1 MSCNE
6 CGEKP
11 KKTCGAFPKAVIEID
26 NPEKIVLLRKVMVPA
41 SMGDESTFP
50 PTIGKYHNVLLEYE
64 ASGGIYL
71 YSSDGIPTK
80 LSSDVTELQAQ
91 LNALRVRIGEEEVAR
106 ADADTAL
113 SDRITSLDDSL
124 ATVAKTGSYN
134 DLSDKPTIG
143 NGTLTIKKNGSN
155 VGTFTANATAN
166 TDVNIVVPTKTS
178 DLSNDGSDGASQY
191 VESGDLA
198 TVATSGSYNDL
209 TNKPTIGNATLTIK
223 RNDTNAGT
231 FTANATTNKSINI
244 AVPTKTSDLTND
256 GSDGTSTYVETR
268 NLPTVGN
275 ATLTITENNTSVG
288 TFTANATSNK
298 TINITSPTKTSD
310 LTNDGADGTSTYVE
324 ADDLPTVDTTY
335 SSSSNNAIANS
346 TVTNSLDRNVM
357 TNLAVDSTPST
368 TTVNLSNTK
377 TNLAYPSS
385 STTSSIS
392 LPVASSTQAGIMN
405 SATFDAVTSNTN
417 NINAILNGAVAIS
430 NLPASP
436 TQAQL
441 TTAWENETGLTSLIN
456 RASVYDVTNNKV
468 WTYYT
473 NDQTWHA
480 ASNTSQVTVNTFTNS
495 SEGTIKGSTNDGQV
509 FAENDGTGSVNGWD
523 ALTSA
528 VSSNTSKLA
537 TIAQGAEVNVQANWT
552 QTNTSA
558 DDYIKNKP
566 ANLVQDANYVHTDNN
581 FTTALKDKLNGISAG
596 AEVNVQANWTQT
608 NTSADDYI
616 KNKPANLVQDANY
629 VHTDNNFTT
638 TLKNKLDGIESG
650 AEVNVQA
657 DWSQTDTTADDYI
670 KNKPTIPTVNNAT
683 LTIQKNGT
691 NVQTF
696 TANSS
701 TNKTANI
708 TVPTAVSEL
717 TNDSGYATTTQLNNG
732 LATKQD
738 TLTAGNN
745 IQINGNTISA
755 TDTTYTAGN
764 AIDITNGEISADIHP
779 ADFFTAEDVISDCG
793 SDLSLDDTM
802 ASTLRSV
809 ELKGDTFQQTYS
821 GKNAVVDLSA
831 ASTSYVSYNIDTN
844 LLSSAMV
851 YSFTPNFSAT
861 GITIYVRSIN
871 SNTYIYS
878 VATADIVANQ
888 KNTITFTL
896 TDEQIT
902 NLKAQPSII
911 QIYKAY
917 AGWEAPELSE
927 PMLES
932 GSTVTDYEPYVG
944 GTPSPN
950 PDYPQDIQV
959 VTGEQTVMVTGKNL
973 LPMVDGAVTYYGLTL
988 TIDKGILTINGT
1000 MNTNQAA
1007 NFKLTNGIISN
1018 TGATIPASWLSE
1030 SVTNWNG
1037 KTLSIKLL
1045 SGTAPSA
1052 GSAFRFFTGTTT
1064 HIWQSYPNIT
1074 REITFDTDEDISCLA
1089 LFVNPN
1095 ITFNNAKY
1103 EIQLEKGSTATDY
1116 EPYQGQSYKVN
1127 LGKNLLPI
1135 TMSTQTLD
1143 GVSFTVN
1150 TDKSI
1155 TMVGT
1160 ATARTEPKIYQ
1171 SGSGAPSIIL
1181 KAGVTYHNSMQEIL
1195 YFYSG
1200 AYRSIQ
1206 PNGDYTPSADETI
1219 SYAYIR
1225 VENGTTV
1232 DKTVYPMLEE
1242 GSISTQYAPYFT
1254 PIELCK
1260 IGDYQDYIYK
1270 SGDDWY
1276 LHKEINT
1283 KTIDGTE
1290 AGWGKST
1297 TTSNNAYYLST
1308 KIFDDINK
1316 DGMGV
1321 GVQDTHI
1328 TPTFSRFFI
1337 AQATNTIFTTDTV
1350 GLGFNAQQSPSTY
1363 LDLRIGTGLGSSL
1376 NTVQSFKDWLG
1387 ANKPTI
1393 YYVLATPVNILI
1405 ENPDLAA
1412 QLNALAEAKSYN
1424 DQTNIIVT
1432 AAGENLPATLC
1443 VEAYRKSLS
1452 GVIEAIDNACTCRKN
1467 LVVYLPNGMT
1477 TYENNDAPIPIPEVL
1492 EALKRG
1498 QSVFLVDDG
1507 LPENVYVVTAASAE
1521 DGVWSMRADQTG
1533 INANDND
1540 GYWHINGRD
1549 DLWRLVEFIPD
1560 TPGGEEVTHLVL
1572 SDPTT
1577 ATWSKIGGIAT
1588 VYPTSATVGIDTFA
1602 STDVVFTKDDDTT
1615 MTVGDLYTALTLGE
1629 SFEIDLPF
1637 GEINAACYR
1646 GWSSQAAVVA
1656 TVENVKLDGS
1666 SKQTLDITS
1675 QGRLYEMYASSV
1687 PVMVNLSIP
1696 GSVLLDERFGVER
1709 LTIDDGNTVTS
1720 DYRFVVDTYT
1730 NTEPFN

>member
-11 KKTCGAFPKAVIEID
+11 KKACGAFPKAVIEID

-143 NGTLTIKKNGSN
+143 DGTLTIKKNGSN
-155 VGTFTANATAN
+155 VGTFTANATTN

-178 DLSNDGSDGASQY
+178 DLANDGSDGASQY
-191 VESGDLA
+191 VESNDLA

-209 TNKPTIGNATLTIK
+209 TNKPNIGNATLTIK

-256 GSDGTSTYVETR
+256 G
-268 NLPTVGN
+268 
-275 ATLTITENNTSVG
+275 
-288 TFTANATSNK
+288 
-298 TINITSPTKTSD
+298 
-310 LTNDGADGTSTYVE
+310 ADGTSTYVE
-324 ADDLPTVDTTY
+324 SDDLPTVDTTY

-392 LPVASSTQAGIMN
+392 LPVASSTQAGVMN
-405 SATFDAVTSNTN
+405 SATFDAVTNNTN

-523 ALTSA
+523 TLTST

-552 QTNTSA
+552 QTNT
-558 DDYIKNKP
+558 N
-566 ANLVQDANYVHTDNN
+566 
-581 FTTALKDKLNGISAG
+581 
-596 AEVNVQANWTQT
+596 
-608 NTSADDYI
+608 ADDYI

-657 DWSQTDTTADDYI
+657 DWSQTDTSADDYI

-717 TNDSGYATTTQLNNG
+717 TNDAGYATTTQLNNG

-738 TLTAGNN
+738 TLTAGDN

-793 SDLSLDDTM
+793 SVLWLDDTM
-802 ASTLRSV
+802 ASTLKSV
-809 ELKGDTFQQTYS
+809 ELKGDTYQQSYSGKNLLDCNTYS
-821 GKNAVVDLSA
+821 GKAPTADALTGEGYIKVTQNTTGSGGGNSFA
-831 ASTSYVSYNIDTN
+831 YYNID
-844 LLSSAMV
+844 
-851 YSFTPNFSAT
+851 
-861 GITIYVRSIN
+861 R
-871 SNTYIYS
+871 
-878 VATADIVANQ
+878 ADLANQ
-888 KNTITFTL
+888 QVTL
-896 TDEQIT
+896 FA
-902 NLKAQPSII
+902 KAVSGGGSTGSRIRVTEI
-911 QIYKAY
+911 
-917 AGWEAPELSE
+917 
-927 PMLES
+927 S
-932 GSTVTDYEPYVG
+932 GSPEIAKIFPTTSGASDTFNMPADGKIRIYFYINASNVTGAVGAYTEYSEVQLELGAQATSFEPYVG
-944 GTPSPN
+944 GIPAPN
-950 PDYPQDIQV
+950 PDYPQDVQT
-959 VTGEQTVMVTGKNL
+959 VTGEQTISVVGKNKINGSYSEISQT
-973 LPMVDGAVTYYGLTL
+973 VRCTAEASGNGFKITSTASTGAVYATVPIPNVERLLGQTVTVSYVATGDAIRARFYYLNSSNNATSSIGSTETVTL
-988 TIDKGILTINGT
+988 PGSLGN
-1000 MNTNQAA
+1000 N
-1007 NFKLTNGIISN
+1007 NGIGVVFYTSN
-1018 TGATIPASWLSE
+1018 NNSATY
-1030 SVTNWNG
+1030 N
-1037 KTLSIKLL
+1037 
-1045 SGTAPSA
+1045 
-1052 GSAFRFFTGTTT
+1052 
-1064 HIWQSYPNIT
+1064 
-1074 REITFDTDEDISCLA
+1074 D
-1089 LFVNPN
+1089 
-1095 ITFNNAKY
+1095 
-1103 EIQLEKGSTATDY
+1103 IQLEIGSTATSY
-1116 EPYQGQSYKVN
+1116 EPYHLQSY
-1127 LGKNLLPI
+1127 
-1135 TMSTQTLD
+1135 
-1143 GVSFTVN
+1143 
-1150 TDKSI
+1150 
-1155 TMVGT
+1155 
-1160 ATARTEPKIYQ
+1160 
-1171 SGSGAPSIIL
+1171 
-1181 KAGVTYHNSMQEIL
+1181 
-1195 YFYSG
+1195 
-1200 AYRSIQ
+1200 
-1206 PNGDYTPSADETI
+1206 
-1219 SYAYIR
+1219 
-1225 VENGTTV
+1225 TV
-1232 DKTVYPMLEE
+1232 DL
-1242 GSISTQYAPYFT
+1242 GS
-1254 PIELCK
+1254 IELCK

-1276 LHKEINT
+1276 LHKEVG
-1283 KTIDGTE
+1283 KTLVTGSSSESWLAQTTNVGYMYRLTLSGVASNPSTE
-1290 AGWGKST
+1290 MANLRSD
-1297 TTSNNAYYLST
+1297 Y
-1308 KIFDDINK
+1308 F
-1316 DGMGV
+1316 
-1321 GVQDTHI
+1321 
-1328 TPTFSRFFI
+1328 TPTTGGQIYNVTSGGYISQLTTAGYIRFNI
-1337 AQATNTIFTTDTV
+1337 GDTTDKLSDFKTWLSSHNTTV
-1350 GLGFNAQQSPSTY
+1350 YYALGTPADIQITNI
-1363 LDLRIGTGLGSSL
+1363 DL
-1376 NTVQSFKDWLG
+1376 V
-1387 ANKPTI
+1387 
-1393 YYVLATPVNILI
+1393 
-1405 ENPDLAA
+1405 A
-1412 QLNALAEAKSYN
+1412 QLNALAKAKSYN

-1432 AAGENLPATLC
+1432 TAGDNLPATLC

-1467 LVVYLPNGMT
+1467 LVVHLPNGMT

-1492 EALKRG
+1492 GALKRG

-1533 INANDND
+1533 INANNND

-1572 SDPTT
+1572 SNPTT
-1577 ATWSKIGGIAT
+1577 ATWSKIGGIVT
-1588 VYPTSATVGIDTFA
+1588 VYPTSVTVGIDTFA

-1615 MTVGDLYTALTLGE
+1615 MTVGDLYTALTTGE

-1637 GEINAACYR
+1637 GEINAACYS
-1646 GWSSQAAVVA
+1646 GWSSQAAAIA

-1666 SKQTLDITS
+1666 NKQTLDVTS
-1675 QGRLYEMYASSV
+1675 QGRLYEMYASSA
-1687 PVMVNLSIP
+1687 PVMVNLPIP

-1709 LTIDDGNTVTS
+1709 LTIDDGDTVTS
-1720 DYRFVVDTYT
+1720 SYRFVVDTYKD
-1730 NTEPFN
+1730 TEPFN

>member
-1 MSCNE
+1 MTCE
-6 CGEKP
+6 TCGEKP
-11 KKTCGAFPKAVIEID
+11 KKCGNCNKDFPRAVIEIN
-26 NPEKIVLLRKVMVPA
+26 NPEKIVLFRKVVVPA
-41 SMGDESTFP
+41 SMGGRDALP
-50 PTIGKYHNVLLEYE
+50 PAIGKYHNVLLEYE
-64 ASGGIYL
+64 ADGSLFL
-71 YSSDGIPTK
+71 YSSDGIPTQ
-80 LSSDVTELQAQ
+80 LSTDVTDLQKQLDALGIEVDNERVERVAADEELSDT
-91 LNALRVRIGEEEVAR
+91 IEEEITNR
-106 ADADTAL
+106 KDADTAL
-113 SDRITSLDDSL
+113 GSQITNLDNSL

-134 DLSDKPTIG
+134 DLSNKPTIG
-143 NGTLTIKKNGSN
+143 NATLTIKKNGSN

-166 TDVNIVVPTKTS
+166 KSIDISVPTKTS
-178 DLSNDGSDGASQY
+178 NLVNDGSDGASQY
-191 VESGDLA
+191 VESDDLA

-223 RNDTNAGT
+223 RNNTSAGT

-256 GSDGTSTYVETR
+256 GADGTSTYVETR

-368 TTVNLSNTK
+368 TTVNLNNTK

-392 LPVASSTQAGIMN
+392 LPVASSTQAGVMN

-441 TTAWENETGLTSLIN
+441 TTAWKNETGLTSIIN

-509 FAENDGTGSVNGWD
+509 FAESDGTGSVNGWD
-523 ALTSA
+523 TLTGNVA
-528 VSSNTSKLA
+528 NNTSKLA

-596 AEVNVQANWTQT
+596 AEVNVQSDWSQT
-608 NTSADDYI
+608 DTSADDYI

-650 AEVNVQA
+650 AEANVQA
-657 DWSQTDTTADDYI
+657 DWSQTDTSADDYI

-717 TNDSGYATTTQLNNG
+717 TNDAGYATTTQLNNG

-738 TLTAGNN
+738 TLTAGDN

-793 SDLSLDDTM
+793 SDLSLDGTI
-802 ASTLRSV
+802 ASTLKSV
-809 ELKGDTFQQTYS
+809 ELKGDTYQQTYS
-821 GKNAVVDLSA
+821 GKNLLRNTFNSPSTVSGVTFTKNPDGTITANGTATAGINFYPNGNVFYPISEGTYTLSDGL
-831 ASTSYVSYNIDTN
+831 SNPTSNTYFTYIDTN
-844 LLSSAMV
+844 TSSPNYLYFNTAEGTVTRTLSE
-851 YSFTPNFSAT
+851 
-861 GITIYVRSIN
+861 GITIKPRIVIRQGQTLDNVVFKLMLEQGS
-871 SNTYIYS
+871 T
-878 VATADIVANQ
+878 ATA
-888 KNTITFTL
+888 F
-896 TDEQIT
+896 
-902 NLKAQPSII
+902 
-911 QIYKAY
+911 
-917 AGWEAPELSE
+917 
-927 PMLES
+927 
-932 GSTVTDYEPYVG
+932 EPYVG
-944 GTPSPN
+944 GIPAPN
-950 PDYPQDIQV
+950 PDYPQDVQV
-959 VTGEQTVMVTGKNL
+959 VTGEQTVEVTGKNIVNL
-973 LPMVDGAVTYYGLTL
+973 QGYSSSGVTSS
-988 TIDKGILTINGT
+988 INGD
-1000 MNTNQAA
+1000 
-1007 NFKLTNGIISN
+1007 GSI
-1018 TGATIPASWLSE
+1018 TI
-1030 SVTNWNG
+1030 
-1037 KTLSIKLL
+1037 
-1045 SGTAPSA
+1045 SGTATSSGGVLVMRSQRPMKA
-1052 GSAFRFFTGTTT
+1052 GTYTMT
-1064 HIWQSYPNIT
+1064 
-1074 REITFDTDEDISCLA
+1074 ISR
-1089 LFVNPN
+1089 P
-1095 ITFNNAKY
+1095 
-1103 EIQLEKGSTATDY
+1103 
-1116 EPYQGQSYKVN
+1116 
-1127 LGKNLLPI
+1127 LPFLI
-1135 TMSTQTLD
+1135 NFSVAS
-1143 GVSFTVN
+1143 GVSFR
-1150 TDKSI
+1150 I
-1155 TMVGT
+1155 PAGGT
-1160 ATARTEPKIYQ
+1160 SVTTTLSEDHIDQ
-1171 SGSGAPSIIL
+1171 SG
-1181 KAGVTYHNSMQEIL
+1181 L
-1195 YFYSG
+1195 YM
-1200 AYRSIQ
+1200 AM
-1206 PNGDYTPSADETI
+1206 TA
-1219 SYAYIR
+1219 
-1225 VENGTTV
+1225 GTTYNETFNLQIVAGSTPDYGFEPYHLQSYTV
-1232 DKTVYPMLEE
+1232 DL
-1242 GSISTQYAPYFT
+1242 G

-1276 LHKEINT
+1276 VHKEMGKITLDGSETWTAAQMTNNWLYYTINAGMT
-1283 KTIDGTE
+1283 TVTSSQVPKIVSNYFSVTTTDGQWTSVAGSKSVTLNNTASPNTQIRFTVGDSTNKLADFKTWLSTH
-1290 AGWGKST
+1290 ST
-1297 TTSNNAYYLST
+1297 TVYY
-1308 KIFDDINK
+1308 
-1316 DGMGV
+1316 
-1321 GVQDTHI
+1321 
-1328 TPTFSRFFI
+1328 
-1337 AQATNTIFTTDTV
+1337 A
-1350 GLGFNAQQSPSTY
+1350 
-1363 LDLRIGTGLGSSL
+1363 
-1376 NTVQSFKDWLG
+1376 
-1387 ANKPTI
+1387 
-1393 YYVLATPVNILI
+1393 LATPTNILI
-1405 ENPDLAA
+1405 ENPGLVA

-1424 DQTNIIVT
+1424 DQTNIVVT
-1432 AAGENLPATLC
+1432 AAGENLPAILC

-1477 TYENNDAPIPIPEVL
+1477 TYENDDAPIPIPEVV

-1498 QSVFLVDDG
+1498 QSVFLVDDA
-1507 LPENVYVVTAASAE
+1507 LPENIYVVTAASAD
-1521 DGVWSMRADQTG
+1521 DGIWTMRADQTG
-1533 INANDND
+1533 IDSDVSD
-1540 GYWHINGRD
+1540 GHWHISGRD
-1549 DLWRLVEFIPD
+1549 NLWRRVEFVPD
-1560 TPGGEEVTHLVL
+1560 TEQ
-1572 SDPTT
+1572 D
-1577 ATWSKIGGIAT
+1577 
-1588 VYPTSATVGIDTFA
+1588 
-1602 STDVVFTKDDDTT
+1602 
-1615 MTVGDLYTALTLGE
+1615 
-1629 SFEIDLPF
+1629 
-1637 GEINAACYR
+1637 
-1646 GWSSQAAVVA
+1646 
-1656 TVENVKLDGS
+1656 
-1666 SKQTLDITS
+1666 
-1675 QGRLYEMYASSV
+1675 SV
-1687 PVMVNLSIP
+1687 VNLS
-1696 GSVLLDERFGVER
+1696 VVF
-1709 LTIDDGNTVTS
+1709 DDSSWDTPVS
-1720 DYRFVVDTYT
+1720 DYSVTNIGGGTTTVGSCNLSAAQGNAGLFVNDDTGEFVTVGEAYELIASGVKVKFNNVPVGQHLTSPHTYSLSGEDVYSGIELPVKYFINVDGAYITDYT
-1730 NTEPFN
+1730 NSIAQLRNKGVPPLEVSIRKIDQGDILDYEFTIQGIMPSYN

>member
-1 MSCNE
+1 MNCYK
-6 CGEKP
+6 CGDKP
-11 KKTCGAFPKAVIEID
+11 KKNCGAFPKAVIEID
-26 NPEKIVLLRKVMVPA
+26 NPEKIVLLRKVLVPA

-124 ATVAKTGSYN
+124 ATVARTGSYN
-134 DLSDKPTIG
+134 DLSNKPTIG

-178 DLSNDGSDGASQY
+178 DLANDGSDGASQY
-191 VESGDLA
+191 VESNDLA

-223 RNDTNAGT
+223 RNGTNVGT

-256 GSDGTSTYVETR
+256 G
-268 NLPTVGN
+268 
-275 ATLTITENNTSVG
+275 
-288 TFTANATSNK
+288 
-298 TINITSPTKTSD
+298 
-310 LTNDGADGTSTYVE
+310 ADGTSTYVE
-324 ADDLPTVDTTY
+324 ADDLPIVDTTY

-392 LPVASSTQAGIMN
+392 LPVASSTQAGVMN

-509 FAENDGTGSVNGWD
+509 FAENDGTGSVNGWG

-537 TIAQGAEVNVQANWT
+537 TIAQGAEVNVQSDW
-552 QTNTSA
+552 S
-558 DDYIKNKP
+558 
-566 ANLVQDANYVHTDNN
+566 
-581 FTTALKDKLNGISAG
+581 
-596 AEVNVQANWTQT
+596 QT

-683 LTIQKNGT
+683 LTIQKNGV

-717 TNDSGYATTTQLNNG
+717 TNDSGYATTTQLNDG
-732 LATKQD
+732 LATKQN
-738 TLTAGNN
+738 TLAAGDN

-779 ADFFTAEDVISDCG
+779 ADFFTASDSISDCG
-793 SDLSLDDTM
+793 SNLSLDNTI

-809 ELKGDTFQQTYS
+809 ELKGDTYQQTYS
-821 GKNAVVDLSA
+821 GKNLFDSPTSA
-831 ASTSYVSYNIDTN
+831 GQTFRASYSQIDAN
-844 LLSSAMV
+844 
-851 YSFTPNFSAT
+851 SFT
-861 GITIYVRSIN
+861 ITSTETTN
-871 SNTYIYS
+871 G
-878 VATADIVANQ
+878 TAY
-888 KNTITFTL
+888 
-896 TDEQIT
+896 
-902 NLKAQPSII
+902 I
-911 QIYKAY
+911 QIDKTLQPNQTYTISWDKTVTAGTPTSIAGNLAVQVGASGTIPSPIQSPVTVTTDSSGLLRLYFYLSY
-917 AGWEAPELSE
+917 AGSGTTTLGDSIKIYNTQLEL
-927 PMLES
+927 
-932 GSTVTDYEPYVG
+932 GSTATDYEPYVG
-944 GTPSPN
+944 GIPAPN

-959 VTGEQTVMVTGKNL
+959 VTGEQTVTVNGKNL
-973 LPMVDGAVTYYGLTL
+973 YDVLDTSGQSVATEITVDSDGWIHATYNNTSPSTL
-988 TIDKGILTINGT
+988 FLNYRTNPLFLKT
-1000 MNTNQAA
+1000 NTEY
-1007 NFKLTNGIISN
+1007 
-1018 TGATIPASWLSE
+1018 ATIMEIKSVSGSGSVVPVNGGTVDQFTNTKSYPFSDLSDNGVYKYTDTTKSSFDGVTRGLSSYIRFGAGQSGSIVFRLSVLADT
-1030 SVTNWNG
+1030 SVTP
-1037 KTLSIKLL
+1037 
-1045 SGTAPSA
+1045 A
-1052 GSAFRFFTGTTT
+1052 
-1064 HIWQSYPNIT
+1064 
-1074 REITFDTDEDISCLA
+1074 TFS
-1089 LFVNPN
+1089 
-1095 ITFNNAKY
+1095 
-1103 EIQLEKGSTATDY
+1103 Y
-1116 EPYQGQSYKVN
+1116 EPYQSQSYEVN
-1127 LGKNLLPI
+1127 LGKNLWGGFPTDVSATSSSVSWVNKADGTI
-1135 TMSTQTLD
+1135 TA
-1143 GVSFTVN
+1143 N
-1150 TDKSI
+1150 
-1155 TMVGT
+1155 GT
-1160 ATARTEPKIYQ
+1160 ATALSTSMF
-1171 SGSGAPSIIL
+1171 SGVAVSNNHTITLQAGTYTLSGGVSDTVRVELVDSAGTSLGFAGAAPTTIVLSEKTKVFIRGL
-1181 KAGVTYHNSMQEIL
+1181 V
-1195 YFYSG
+1195 
-1200 AYRSIQ
+1200 
-1206 PNGDYTPSADETI
+1206 PNGA
-1219 SYAYIR
+1219 
-1225 VENGTTV
+1225 TV
-1232 DKTVYPMLEE
+1232 SNITLQPQLEQ
-1242 GSISTQYAPYFT
+1242 GSTATSYAPYFT

-1276 LHKEINT
+1276 VHKAMGRIT
-1283 KTIDGTE
+1283 LDGSETWSATQMTNNWMYYTTN
-1290 AGWGKST
+1290 AGMAVVTSSQMPNIISNYFSVATTDGQWVSVAGSKSIT
-1297 TTSNNAYYLST
+1297 LNNAASPNTQIRITVGDNTNKLADFKTWLST
-1308 KIFDDINK
+1308 
-1316 DGMGV
+1316 
-1321 GVQDTHI
+1321 H
-1328 TPTFSRFFI
+1328 
-1337 AQATNTIFTTDTV
+1337 NTI
-1350 GLGFNAQQSPSTY
+1350 
-1363 LDLRIGTGLGSSL
+1363 
-1376 NTVQSFKDWLG
+1376 
-1387 ANKPTI
+1387 I
-1393 YYVLATPVNILI
+1393 YYPLATPTDTKITDATLI
-1405 ENPDLAA
+1405 G
-1412 QLNALAEAKSYN
+1412 QLNALAGARSYN
-1424 DQTNIIVT
+1424 DQTNIAVT
-1432 AAGENLPATLC
+1432 AAGDNLPATLC

-1492 EALKRG
+1492 EALERG
-1498 QSVFLVDDG
+1498 QSVFLVGGG
-1507 LPENVYVVTAASAE
+1507 LSWNVYTVTAANAG
-1521 DGVWSMRADQTG
+1521 DGIWTMRADQTG
-1533 INANDND
+1533 INSDVSD
-1540 GYWHINGRD
+1540 GHWHISGRD
-1549 DLWRLVEFIPD
+1549 NLWRRVEFIPD
-1560 TPGGEEVTHLVL
+1560 TEQDSVINLSVVFDNSSWGTPVADYSVTNAGGG
-1572 SDPTT
+1572 TT
-1577 ATWSKIGGIAT
+1577 
-1588 VYPTSATVGIDTFA
+1588 TVGHCNLSAAQGNAGLF
-1602 STDVVFTKDDDTT
+1602 VNDDT
-1615 MTVGDLYTALTLGE
+1615 GE
-1629 SFEIDLPF
+1629 FVTI
-1637 GEINAACYR
+1637 GEAYELIASGAK
-1646 GWSSQAAVVA
+1646 
-1656 TVENVKLDGS
+1656 VKFNN
-1666 SKQTLDITS
+1666 
-1675 QGRLYEMYASSV
+1675 V
-1687 PVMVNLSIP
+1687 PV
-1696 GSVLLDERFGVER
+1696 FQY
-1709 LTIDDGNTVTS
+1709 LTSPHTSSPSGEDVYSGIELPVKYFINVDGAYIT
-1720 DYRFVVDTYT
+1720 DYT
-1730 NTEPFN
+1730 NSIAQPRNKGVPPLGISIRKIDQGDILDYEFTIQGIMPSFN

>member
-1 MSCNE
+1 MTCNK

-134 DLSDKPTIG
+134 DLSNKPTIG

-155 VGTFTANATAN
+155 VGTFTANATTN
-166 TDVNIVVPTKTS
+166 KNIDISVPTKTS
-178 DLSNDGSDGASQY
+178 DLVNDGSDGASQY
-191 VESGDLA
+191 VESNDLA

-244 AVPTKTSDLTND
+244 AV
-256 GSDGTSTYVETR
+256 
-268 NLPTVGN
+268 
-275 ATLTITENNTSVG
+275 
-288 TFTANATSNK
+288 
-298 TINITSPTKTSD
+298 PTKTSD

-368 TTVNLSNTK
+368 TTVNLNNTK

-392 LPVASSTQAGIMN
+392 LPVASSTQAGVMN

-566 ANLVQDANYVHTDNN
+566 ANLVQDA
-581 FTTALKDKLNGISAG
+581 S
-596 AEVNVQANWTQT
+596 
-608 NTSADDYI
+608 
-616 KNKPANLVQDANY
+616 Y

-738 TLTAGNN
+738 TLTAGDN

-779 ADFFTAEDVISDCG
+779 ADFFTASDSISDCG
-793 SDLSLDDTM
+793 SNLSLDNTI
-802 ASTLRSV
+802 ATKLKSV
-809 ELKGDTFQQTYS
+809 ELKGDTFQQT
-821 GKNAVVDLSA
+821 A
-831 ASTSYVSYNIDTN
+831 
-844 LLSSAMV
+844 
-851 YSFTPNFSAT
+851 
-861 GITIYVRSIN
+861 
-871 SNTYIYS
+871 
-878 VATADIVANQ
+878 
-888 KNTITFTL
+888 
-896 TDEQIT
+896 
-902 NLKAQPSII
+902 PS
-911 QIYKAY
+911 
-917 AGWEAPELSE
+917 
-927 PMLES
+927 
-932 GSTVTDYEPYVG
+932 
-944 GTPSPN
+944 
-950 PDYPQDIQV
+950 PDYPQPVNV
-959 VTGEQTVMVTGKNL
+959 VTGGQTVEVTGKNIVNL
-973 LPMVDGAVTYYGLTL
+973 QGYSSSGVTSS
-988 TIDKGILTINGT
+988 INGD
-1000 MNTNQAA
+1000 
-1007 NFKLTNGIISN
+1007 GSI
-1018 TGATIPASWLSE
+1018 TI
-1030 SVTNWNG
+1030 
-1037 KTLSIKLL
+1037 
-1045 SGTAPSA
+1045 SGTATSSGGVLVMRNQRPMKA
-1052 GSAFRFFTGTTT
+1052 GTYTMT
-1064 HIWQSYPNIT
+1064 
-1074 REITFDTDEDISCLA
+1074 ISR
-1089 LFVNPN
+1089 P
-1095 ITFNNAKY
+1095 
-1103 EIQLEKGSTATDY
+1103 
-1116 EPYQGQSYKVN
+1116 
-1127 LGKNLLPI
+1127 LPFLI
-1135 TMSTQTLD
+1135 NFSVAS
-1143 GVSFTVN
+1143 GVSFR
-1150 TDKSI
+1150 I
-1155 TMVGT
+1155 PAGGT
-1160 ATARTEPKIYQ
+1160 SVTTTLPEDHIDQ
-1171 SGSGAPSIIL
+1171 SG
-1181 KAGVTYHNSMQEIL
+1181 L
-1195 YFYSG
+1195 YM
-1200 AYRSIQ
+1200 AM
-1206 PNGDYTPSADETI
+1206 TA
-1219 SYAYIR
+1219 
-1225 VENGTTV
+1225 GTTYNETFNLQIVAGSTPDYGFEPYHLQSYTV
-1232 DKTVYPMLEE
+1232 DL
-1242 GSISTQYAPYFT
+1242 G
-1254 PIELCK
+1254 PIELCN

-1276 LHKEINT
+1276 VHKEMGKVTLDGSETWTAAQMANNWMYYTINAGMAT
-1283 KTIDGTE
+1283 VTSSQVPKIVSNYFSVTTTDGQWTSVAGSKSVTLNNTASPNTQIRFTVGDSTNKLADFKTWLSTH
-1290 AGWGKST
+1290 ST
-1297 TTSNNAYYLST
+1297 TVYY
-1308 KIFDDINK
+1308 
-1316 DGMGV
+1316 
-1321 GVQDTHI
+1321 
-1328 TPTFSRFFI
+1328 
-1337 AQATNTIFTTDTV
+1337 A
-1350 GLGFNAQQSPSTY
+1350 
-1363 LDLRIGTGLGSSL
+1363 
-1376 NTVQSFKDWLG
+1376 
-1387 ANKPTI
+1387 
-1393 YYVLATPVNILI
+1393 LATPTNILI
-1405 ENPDLAA
+1405 ENPGLVA

-1432 AAGENLPATLC
+1432 TAGDNLPATLC

-1452 GVIEAIDNACTCRKN
+1452 GVIEAIDSACTCRKN

-1477 TYENNDAPIPIPEVL
+1477 TYTNNDAPIPIPEVL
-1492 EALKRG
+1492 EAFKRG
-1498 QSVFLVDDG
+1498 QSVFLIDDTPGRPYSVYTVTAVDMDDG
-1507 LPENVYVVTAASAE
+1507 IY
-1521 DGVWSMRADQTG
+1521 SMRADQTG
-1533 INANDND
+1533 INPRISD
-1540 GYWHINGRD
+1540 GHWHIGGGGNVWDLVSFTHDAIPYPYTMYNTSAGAATWQAFGATAGNTYFPASD
-1549 DLWRLVEFIPD
+1549 DVTFSHITEGTTSVSSLWEKLNS
-1560 TPGGEEVTHLVL
+1560 GEEVLLRIPLQAISDASTSLVEEGYFKVDPMREITVKL
-1572 SDPTT
+1572 GPQSYYEHDNGATGQGRFQVHGYMVESTSLLPTT
-1577 ATWSKIGGIAT
+1577 
-1588 VYPTSATVGIDTFA
+1588 SAFGPDSFLVGIVKVTQGETDTY
-1602 STDVVFTKDDDTT
+1602 VF
-1615 MTVGDLYTALTLGE
+1615 
-1629 SFEIDLPF
+1629 
-1637 GEINAACYR
+1637 
-1646 GWSSQAAVVA
+1646 
-1656 TVENVKLDGS
+1656 
-1666 SKQTLDITS
+1666 
-1675 QGRLYEMYASSV
+1675 
-1687 PVMVNLSIP
+1687 
-1696 GSVLLDERFGVER
+1696 
-1709 LTIDDGNTVTS
+1709 VTS
-1720 DYRFVVDTYT
+1720 LKQDRF
-1730 NTEPFN
+1730 N

>member
-1 MSCNE
+1 MTCNE

-11 KKTCGAFPKAVIEID
+11 KKACGAFPKAVIEID

-124 ATVAKTGSYN
+124 ATVARTGSYN

-178 DLSNDGSDGASQY
+178 DLANDGSDGASQY
-191 VESGDLA
+191 VESNDLA

-256 GSDGTSTYVETR
+256 GADGTSTYVETR

-335 SSSSNNAIANS
+335 ISSSNNAIANS

-368 TTVNLSNTK
+368 TTVNLNNTK

-392 LPVASSTQAGIMN
+392 LPVASSTQAGVMN

-596 AEVNVQANWTQT
+596 AEVNVQSDWSQT

-650 AEVNVQA
+650 AEANVQA
-657 DWSQTDTTADDYI
+657 DWSQTDTSADDYI

-717 TNDSGYATTTQLNNG
+717 TNDAGYATTTQLNSG
-732 LATKQD
+732 LATKQN
-738 TLTAGNN
+738 TLTAGDN

-779 ADFFTAEDVISDCG
+779 ADFFTASDSISDCG
-793 SDLSLDDTM
+793 SNLSLDNTI
-802 ASTLRSV
+802 ATKLKSI
-809 ELKGDTFQQTYS
+809 ELKGDTFQQT
-821 GKNAVVDLSA
+821 A
-831 ASTSYVSYNIDTN
+831 
-844 LLSSAMV
+844 
-851 YSFTPNFSAT
+851 
-861 GITIYVRSIN
+861 
-871 SNTYIYS
+871 
-878 VATADIVANQ
+878 
-888 KNTITFTL
+888 
-896 TDEQIT
+896 
-902 NLKAQPSII
+902 PS
-911 QIYKAY
+911 
-917 AGWEAPELSE
+917 
-927 PMLES
+927 
-932 GSTVTDYEPYVG
+932 
-944 GTPSPN
+944 
-950 PDYPQDIQV
+950 PDYPQPVNV
-959 VTGEQTVMVTGKNL
+959 VTGGQTINVRGVNMFNVNKPLENKYLDSSGGWATATYSYINQEYKVTGSSKLSFSFAKRNG
-973 LPMVDGAVTYYGLTL
+973 LPVIRVGEFKADGTFIKRTLVSTASTLTL
-988 TIDKGILTINGT
+988 D
-1000 MNTNQAA
+1000 A
-1007 NFKLTNGIISN
+1007 LTNKII
-1018 TGATIPASWLSE
+1018 LS
-1030 SVTNWNG
+1030 VDN
-1037 KTLSIKLL
+1037 LSPNYFDELQIEL
-1045 SGTAPSA
+1045 
-1052 GSAFRFFTGTTT
+1052 GSSPT
-1064 HIWQSYPNIT
+1064 SYQPY
-1074 REITFDTDEDISCLA
+1074 A
-1089 LFVNPN
+1089 
-1095 ITFNNAKY
+1095 
-1103 EIQLEKGSTATDY
+1103 IQ
-1116 EPYQGQSYKVN
+1116 
-1127 LGKNLLPI
+1127 
-1135 TMSTQTLD
+1135 
-1143 GVSFTVN
+1143 SFTV
-1150 TDKSI
+1150 D
-1155 TMVGT
+1155 
-1160 ATARTEPKIYQ
+1160 
-1171 SGSGAPSIIL
+1171 L
-1181 KAGVTYHNSMQEIL
+1181 
-1195 YFYSG
+1195 
-1200 AYRSIQ
+1200 
-1206 PNGDYTPSADETI
+1206 
-1219 SYAYIR
+1219 
-1225 VENGTTV
+1225 GTT
-1232 DKTVYPMLEE
+1232 
-1242 GSISTQYAPYFT
+1242 
-1254 PIELCK
+1254 ELCK

-1276 LHKEINT
+1276 VHKEMGKITLDGSETWTAAQMTNNWTYYTINAGMAT
-1283 KTIDGTE
+1283 VTSSQVPKIVSNYFSVATTDGQWTSVAGSKSVTLNNTASPNTQIRFTVGDSTNKLADFKTWLSTH
-1290 AGWGKST
+1290 ST
-1297 TTSNNAYYLST
+1297 TVYY
-1308 KIFDDINK
+1308 
-1316 DGMGV
+1316 
-1321 GVQDTHI
+1321 
-1328 TPTFSRFFI
+1328 
-1337 AQATNTIFTTDTV
+1337 A
-1350 GLGFNAQQSPSTY
+1350 
-1363 LDLRIGTGLGSSL
+1363 
-1376 NTVQSFKDWLG
+1376 
-1387 ANKPTI
+1387 
-1393 YYVLATPVNILI
+1393 LATPTNILI
-1405 ENPDLAA
+1405 EDSILIA
-1412 QLNALAEAKSYN
+1412 QLDALAEAKSYN
-1424 DQTNIIVT
+1424 DQTNIVVT
-1432 AAGENLPATLC
+1432 AAGENLPAALC
-1443 VEAYRKSLS
+1443 VGAYRKSLS
-1452 GVIEAIDNACTCRKN
+1452 GVIEAIDSACTCRKN

-1477 TYENNDAPIPIPEVL
+1477 TYTNNDAPIPIPEVM
-1492 EALKRG
+1492 EALERG
-1498 QSVFLVDDG
+1498 QSVFLVDGG
-1507 LPENVYVVTAASAE
+1507 LSESIYVVTAANMD
-1521 DGVWSMRADQTG
+1521 DGIYSMRADQTG
-1533 INANDND
+1533 INPRGSD
-1540 GYWHINGRD
+1540 GHWHISGGGDVWDSVTFINDATPSKYSPNIYNKTWDTFTSSTPLLDQNRRTYYPASSDVTFNNNHENLSVAELWEKLASSAWDGNPVVLEVPLQGISTRTTNLVDNGYSAENP
-1549 DLWRLVEFIPD
+1549 LITITVSLGPD
-1560 TPGGEEVTHLVL
+1560 NYFERETSEHTITGWAAQCTPITFDGKE
-1572 SDPTT
+1572 
-1577 ATWSKIGGIAT
+1577 AYA
-1588 VYPTSATVGIDTFA
+1588 VGIVR
-1602 STDVVFTKDDDTT
+1602 VVE
-1615 MTVGDLYTALTLGE
+1615 G
-1629 SFEIDLPF
+1629 
-1637 GEINAACYR
+1637 
-1646 GWSSQAAVVA
+1646 
-1656 TVENVKLDGS
+1656 
-1666 SKQTLDITS
+1666 
-1675 QGRLYEMYASSV
+1675 
-1687 PVMVNLSIP
+1687 
-1696 GSVLLDERFGVER
+1696 
-1709 LTIDDGNTVTS
+1709 GNTA
-1720 DYRFVVDTYT
+1720 YAFVVSL
-1730 NTEPFN
+1730 TEVANSPIN

>member
-1 MSCNE
+1 MTCTK

-11 KKTCGAFPKAVIEID
+11 KKSCGAFPKAVIEID

-113 SDRITSLDDSL
+113 SGRITSLDDSL
-124 ATVAKTGSYN
+124 ATVARTGSYN

-155 VGTFTANATAN
+155 VGAFTANATTN

-178 DLSNDGSDGASQY
+178 DLANDGSDGASQY
-191 VESGDLA
+191 VESNDLA

-223 RNDTNAGT
+223 RNNANAGT

-256 GSDGTSTYVETR
+256 GADGTSTYVETR

-368 TTVNLSNTK
+368 TTVNLNNTK

-392 LPVASSTQAGIMN
+392 LPVASSTQAGVMN

-552 QTNTSA
+552 QTNT
-558 DDYIKNKP
+558 N
-566 ANLVQDANYVHTDNN
+566 
-581 FTTALKDKLNGISAG
+581 
-596 AEVNVQANWTQT
+596 
-608 NTSADDYI
+608 ADDYI

-745 IQINGNTISA
+745 IQINGSTISA

-779 ADFFTAEDVISDCG
+779 ADFFTAEDTVSDCG

-809 ELKGDTFQQTYS
+809 ELKGDTYQQTYS
-821 GKNAVVDLSA
+821 GKNLFPLGTGSYTNHGF
-831 ASTSYVSYNIDTN
+831 TSVYNADG
-844 LLSSAMV
+844 S
-851 YSFTPNFSAT
+851 
-861 GITIYVRSIN
+861 ITV
-871 SNTYIYS
+871 
-878 VATADIVANQ
+878 
-888 KNTITFTL
+888 
-896 TDEQIT
+896 
-902 NLKAQPSII
+902 
-911 QIYKAY
+911 
-917 AGWEAPELSE
+917 
-927 PMLES
+927 
-932 GSTVTDYEPYVG
+932 
-944 GTPSPN
+944 
-950 PDYPQDIQV
+950 
-959 VTGEQTVMVTGKNL
+959 
-973 LPMVDGAVTYYGLTL
+973 
-988 TIDKGILTINGT
+988 
-1000 MNTNQAA
+1000 
-1007 NFKLTNGIISN
+1007 
-1018 TGATIPASWLSE
+1018 
-1030 SVTNWNG
+1030 
-1037 KTLSIKLL
+1037 
-1045 SGTAPSA
+1045 SGTADATYADLTANRTVNYEQGKTYTISITEALPIGFGLITL
-1052 GSAFRFFTGTTT
+1052 GSGAQR
-1064 HIWQSYPNIT
+1064 
-1074 REITFDTDEDISCLA
+1074 EDI
-1089 LFVNPN
+1089 N
-1095 ITFNNAKY
+1095 IDVGAKSGKRTLSY
-1103 EIQLEKGSTATDY
+1103 THNIAKLYIYNLTV
-1116 EPYQGQSYKVN
+1116 GQSY
-1127 LGKNLLPI
+1127 
-1135 TMSTQTLD
+1135 
-1143 GVSFTVN
+1143 SF
-1150 TDKSI
+1150 
-1155 TMVGT
+1155 
-1160 ATARTEPKIYQ
+1160 
-1171 SGSGAPSIIL
+1171 
-1181 KAGVTYHNSMQEIL
+1181 
-1195 YFYSG
+1195 
-1200 AYRSIQ
+1200 
-1206 PNGDYTPSADETI
+1206 
-1219 SYAYIR
+1219 
-1225 VENGTTV
+1225 
-1232 DKTVYPMLEE
+1232 TVYPMLEE
-1242 GSISTQYAPYFT
+1242 GSTATAFEPYVGGIPAPNPDYPQDVQVVTGEQTVTVSGKNLWPVPKENQTVGQVTYTYNQDGTFSLSGDPTGGGAVRVIVPLASSGVTPGQTYTIWTDHGIGWGENQVMYYIQSCKADGTWVANIATFTSGARTQTVANTDEQYIMFVLSWSANGNYTNFNNVKAQLVAGATADSDFEPYQSQSYKINLGKNLWSSSMEVGGISATGTSLSNDKRVRSATKVVVRPGTTYTLSAIPRDSGKVINVAIQGWTSDDTFISQITGADWQTLPLTFTTPANCYKITLNGRYSDDTVFGTVGESTDAFQNIQLEVGANATEYAPPSGY
-1254 PIELCK
+1254 IELYK

-1276 LHKEINT
+1276 LHKEVEAFDLST
-1283 KTIDGTE
+1283 GTYV
-1290 AGWGKST
+1290 A
-1297 TTSNNAYYLST
+1297 TTSSIRGLTNAPNIKYVPNNQTIGSAVTSGY
-1308 KIFDDINK
+1308 KIRQ
-1316 DGMGV
+1316 GQGLGTAGV
-1321 GVQDTHI
+1321 GWFAVDTNRVN
-1328 TPTFSRFFI
+1328 F
-1337 AQATNTIFTTDTV
+1337 NT
-1350 GLGFNAQQSPSTY
+1350 
-1363 LDLRIGTGLGSSL
+1363 GSSTNPVGML
-1376 NTVQSFKDWLG
+1376 
-1387 ANKPTI
+1387 
-1393 YYVLATPVNILI
+1393 YYARETSADTKI
-1405 ENPDLAA
+1405 ENPVLVA

-1432 AAGENLPATLC
+1432 TAGDNLPATLC
-1443 VEAYRKSLS
+1443 VEAYRKSLE
-1452 GVIEAIDNACTCRKN
+1452 GVIEAIDNACTCHKN

-1477 TYENNDAPIPIPEVL
+1477 TYTNNDAPIPIPEVL
-1492 EALKRG
+1492 EAFKRG
-1498 QSVFLVDDG
+1498 QSVFLVDARD
-1507 LPENVYVVTAASAE
+1507 PERIYVVTAASAE
-1521 DGVWSMRADQTG
+1521 DGIWSMRADQTG

-1549 DLWRLVEFIPD
+1549 DLWRRVEFVPD
-1560 TPGGEEVTHLVL
+1560 TEQDSVINLSVVFDDSSWGTPVRDYSVVNVGGG
-1572 SDPTT
+1572 TT
-1577 ATWSKIGGIAT
+1577 
-1588 VYPTSATVGIDTFA
+1588 TVGSCNLSAAQGNAGLF
-1602 STDVVFTKDDDTT
+1602 VNDDTGVFV
-1615 MTVGDLYTALTLGE
+1615 TVGEAYELIASGE
-1629 SFEIDLPF
+1629 K
-1637 GEINAACYR
+1637 
-1646 GWSSQAAVVA
+1646 
-1656 TVENVKLDGS
+1656 VKFNN
-1666 SKQTLDITS
+1666 
-1675 QGRLYEMYASSV
+1675 V
-1687 PVMVNLSIP
+1687 PVGQYLTSPHTYGLSGEDVYSGIELP
-1696 GSVLLDERFGVER
+1696 VKYFINV
-1709 LTIDDGNTVTS
+1709 DGAYIT
-1720 DYRFVVDTYT
+1720 DYT
-1730 NTEPFN
+1730 NSIAQLRNKGVPPLEVSIRKIDQGDILDYEFTIQGIMPPAN